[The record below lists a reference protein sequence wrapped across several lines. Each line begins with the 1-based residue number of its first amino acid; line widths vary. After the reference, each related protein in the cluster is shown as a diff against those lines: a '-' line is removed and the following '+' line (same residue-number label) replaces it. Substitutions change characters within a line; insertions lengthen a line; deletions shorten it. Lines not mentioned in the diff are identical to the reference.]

1 MLTEQELTDKGFHN
15 RNHITGRMYLWE
27 KNQLALNQW
36 GFATTEWLTFL
47 QCKQNG
53 FKIKSWSKWIE
64 VVYSEPIKKEEMDE
78 QGKLTITSIPY
89 IKTHV
94 VFNLDQVEKVSS
106 PAQQDW
112 NNMYSG
118 NQQSKYNFTKSADQN
133 QQNVYS
139 SQITQKQRLFL
150 IKLIESKYQD
160 ERTRA
165 GLLNRINTLSKSEA
179 KSAIQKMLS
188 EAN

>member
-1 MLTEQELTDKGFHN
+1 
-15 RNHITGRMYLWE
+15 
-27 KNQLALNQW
+27 
-36 GFATTEWLTFL
+36 
-47 QCKQNG
+47 
-53 FKIKSWSKWIE
+53 
-64 VVYSEPIKKEEMDE
+64 
-78 QGKLTITSIPY
+78 
-89 IKTHV
+89 
-94 VFNLDQVEKVSS
+94 
-106 PAQQDW
+106 
-112 NNMYSG
+112 MYSG